1 MLVCPLRSLTLPH
14 ACSVLFCEL
23 QEEAVRDE
31 GAGPAPSSAAV
42 FAPADGQERDAAM
55 VRPFVWFLRALSV
68 R

>member
-1 MLVCPLRSLTLPH
+1 VLVCPLRSLTLPH

-23 QEEAVRDE
+23 QEEEAVRDE
-31 GAGPAPSSAAV
+31 GTSASSAAV
-42 FAPADGQERDAAM
+42 FAPADEQERDAAM